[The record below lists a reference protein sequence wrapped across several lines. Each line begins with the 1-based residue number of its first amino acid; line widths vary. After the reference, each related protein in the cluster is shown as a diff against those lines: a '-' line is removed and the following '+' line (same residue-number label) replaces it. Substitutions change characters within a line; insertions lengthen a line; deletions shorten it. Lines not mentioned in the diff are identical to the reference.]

1 MLIREILSNNFLL
14 RMGMPFEYDA
24 ERRAGVIEHHANE
37 PIAFPEP
44 RWAVARYGVNNEVIN
59 FFIDDWTPCI
69 PS

>member
-1 MLIREILSNNFLL
+1 
-14 RMGMPFEYDA
+14 MGMPFEYDA
-24 ERRAGVIEHHANE
+24 ERRAGVLEHHAIQ

-44 RWAVARYGVNNEVIN
+44 RWAVARSGVNNEVIN